1 MKRVLNT
8 YVSLCTCVLGVWL
21 PSVGGAQT
29 TYPAPAC
36 DLGKITERVGGY
48 QFDSDLDA
56 KFANHP
62 DWQDH
67 PTPGVINDASFY
79 QRNGR
84 LEFEVLSASQA
95 ASEAW
100 KMWRVQLSSERTWK
114 IAADVVVP
122 LSWNHGSSDE
132 HQIGAGLV
140 VGKPGGDTV
149 YEIDFLARADNSRG
163 INAQNIENRHGG
175 DPNYVVTLLPTD
187 TKAIRMEV
195 MYCNDDKSLSIY
207 YDGNNRVDTQPI
219 DAKGLFDWQ
228 IGPVFDVGI
237 IGFSE
242 GPAATS
248 DFIYVDNWEVY
259 Q

>member
-8 YVSLCTCVLGVWL
+8 HVSLCTCVLAVWL

-36 DLGKITERVGGY
+36 DPGKITERVGGY

-56 KFANHP
+56 KFANHQ

-100 KMWRVQLSSERTWK
+100 KTWRVQLSSKKTWK

-140 VGKPGGDTV
+140 VGKPGAFVVIWRPAGAEPSAV
-149 YEIDFLARADNSRG
+149 PKPLA
-163 INAQNIENRHGG
+163 GG
-175 DPNYVVTLLPTD
+175 GTAVGPRRTDKGASPSGPPN
-187 TKAIRMEV
+187 
-195 MYCNDDKSLSIY
+195 
-207 YDGNNRVDTQPI
+207 
-219 DAKGLFDWQ
+219 
-228 IGPVFDVGI
+228 
-237 IGFSE
+237 
-242 GPAATS
+242 
-248 DFIYVDNWEVY
+248 
-259 Q
+259 